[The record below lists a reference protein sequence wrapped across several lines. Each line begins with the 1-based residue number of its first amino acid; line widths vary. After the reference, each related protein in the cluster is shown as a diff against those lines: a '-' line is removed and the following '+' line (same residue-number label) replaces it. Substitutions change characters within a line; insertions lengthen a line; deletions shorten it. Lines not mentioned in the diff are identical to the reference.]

1 MMLRCAS
8 RLESRVFHPR
18 QSSILLVGNSLS
30 TLRMVFPATI
40 ITLPVTP
47 AGSCF
52 LLVSSF
58 FLSFFLSSLPCRWL
72 RQGLVS
78 YSLSCRRSR
87 RILFSYPAGAA
98 AGYCFLLVS
107 YPAGDS
113 GRVLFLTRFFFLSF
127 FLSSFFLLS
136 FFFLA
141 TRLFHI
147 LPYIR
152 FWPNLVKVTGTLTT
166 TQAQTMVGSE
176 VTMGSLG
183 SKRSFSPKRHQ
194 VLQNTW
200 HWHGTYAYAVAW
212 PPLQKL
218 WS

>member
-1 MMLRCAS
+1 MRSHLNGFEILIISYILHDCISEIFRLKLSCRRS
-8 RLESRVFHPR
+8 RR
-18 QSSILLVGNSLS
+18 ILFL
-30 TLRMVFPATI
+30 TRFF
-40 ITLPVTP
+40 
-47 AGSCF
+47 F
-52 LLVSSF
+52 LLLLSLPAQPQTLVSYS
-58 FLSFFLSSLPCRWL
+58 FLSSSSSSSSFLPCRWL

-78 YSLSCRRSR
+78 DS
-87 RILFSYPAGAA
+87 
-98 AGYCFLLVS
+98 FLLS
-107 YPAGDS
+107 
-113 GRVLFLTRFFFLSF
+113 FFFL
-127 FLSSFFLLS
+127 SFFLLS

-194 VLQNTW
+194 VLQNT
-200 HWHGTYAYAVAW
+200 
-212 PPLQKL
+212 
-218 WS
+218 